1 MLETI
6 VAPATPYGESS
17 IGVIRIS
24 GSEALE
30 IVKLLTKTKVFKNR
44 YAHYRKVYL
53 DNDIID
59 DVIVTFYE
67 SPNTYTGEDLVE
79 ISCHG
84 SVTIIKTI
92 VNELVNLGC
101 LMAEPGEFT
110 KLAFF

>member
-24 GSEALE
+24 GSKALE
-30 IVKLLTKTKVFKNR
+30 IVKLLTKAKDFKNR
-44 YAHYRKVYL
+44 YAHYRKIYL

-59 DVIVTFYE
+59 DAIVTFYE

-84 SVTIIKTI
+84 SVIII
-92 VNELVNLGC
+92 LSLIHI
-101 LMAEPGEFT
+101 
-110 KLAFF
+110 